1 MPELPVRTDDV
12 DVERIMEQVRA
23 RIEDR
28 RRRAAKRPAPEGREN
43 AAAAL
48 PPSVSFE
55 FDENSIYR
63 SSRGAPGRVLHGFR
77 RLLRPLVKFVFNV
90 DPMVHALVMQAR
102 LNAQQT
108 AFDDDVARRLAAR
121 DEEDAR
127 RRGAVRELAAEVR
140 RLSAEMRSHR
150 QVVESVAARLDAHA
164 PAHAAGP
171 HGGRQADE
179 RADGG
184 APAAADDDAPAATA
198 AGETPTPGGG
208 AADAPAGGAAPAAAP
223 SIAAEDDPLQAD
235 APAGRAAPA
244 PAPPIAAEDDPL
256 QADAPAGGAAPAAD
270 GARPAKR

>member
-1 MPELPVRTDDV
+1 
-12 DVERIMEQVRA
+12 MEQVRA

-28 RRRAAKRPAPEGREN
+28 RRRAAKRPAHEGREN

-108 AFDDDVARRLAAR
+108 AFDDDMARRLAAR
-121 DEEDAR
+121 DEQDAR
-127 RRGAVRELAAEVR
+127 RRGVVQELAAEVR

-150 QVVESVAARLDAHA
+150 QLVESVAARLDAYA

-184 APAAADDDAPAATA
+184 APAAAAADDDAA
-198 AGETPTPGGG
+198 AGAAADETPTPGGG
-208 AADAPAGGAAPAAAP
+208 AADAPAGGAAPAPAP
-223 SIAAEDDPLQAD
+223 SIV
-235 APAGRAAPA
+235 
-244 PAPPIAAEDDPL
+244 AEDDPL
-256 QADAPAGGAAPAAD
+256 QADAPAGGAAPAPAPSIVAEDDPLQADAPAGGAAPAPAPPAD